1 MIVKKIFKSFITFIC
16 IIAVQVSYSQPTVP
30 SGFSIRTVA
39 SGGVLAGQILDGI
52 VADPVTGN
60 VYVAAVSGTNSSS
73 FNLYKITPA
82 GAVSLVANFPFA
94 HNEVVKM
101 AFGPDGNI
109 YTVDGNTGTMKKI
122 DPVTATATTFA
133 TGLSSARHG
142 LNFDPAGNL
151 IIAYESLTT
160 FSKVTP
166 TGLVNLG
173 SVSAATPN
181 GNHGDAF
188 GIQPNGN
195 YVVYVDCGG
204 QNNYAINTA
213 GHVAGNNYTTL
224 AWTSTTN
231 IFTSLMPGACG
242 YSNGA
247 IDPNSGNVYSTITNF
262 GNGNSRILFTG
273 ANGGATT
280 LFVDGAQGITDL
292 CFGRESSLGNCSSLY
307 FVDRTANKIYEVPMN
322 NCCFPV
328 PDPVTVNGGGSFC
341 GSTTITASGGNGGVI
356 YFQGTT
362 TNGTST
368 AYPSSSEVITSSG
381 KYYFRA
387 KIPGGCWGEE
397 GSVTVTI
404 RPNPAAPV
412 ISPAGNI
419 TYCAGSPTTTTLSIP
434 PTNTSF
440 TSTYNI
446 TAANLINLINSCAAN
461 NFYGNGQVGFNWT
474 DAGAG
479 IVTNVQVKFSV
490 GVECSAGMHTTSLNT
505 FGAPSFATIANC
517 TCSAPGTEQ
526 IKTLNLNPANYIL
539 GGVNTLLMNASTFGL
554 ITAAT
559 LGGNFAQV
567 TVTYSTIVTN
577 LWSPGGQTTNSITVS
592 PANTTNYTVTI
603 TDVYGCSASAS
614 KVITVNPLPTIT
626 CPANITTDAEEG
638 ICAAHVNFSAAATG
652 IPAPVITYSHAPGSV
667 FPVGITTVTATATNS
682 CGTVS
687 CTFDVTVEDHEIPS
701 INCPANIAA
710 NATSAAGAVV
720 NYTAPVGTDNCPG
733 STTSLTAGLASGS
746 TFPIGTTTVTHTVT
760 DASGNTADCS
770 FTVTVTGL
778 APQIVCPADITVNN
792 DNGQCGAIVNFAA
805 TETVAIP
812 ASTIT
817 YSQNPG
823 TFFPKGTTT
832 VTATAVNA
840 VGTSTCT
847 FTVTVNDA
855 ENPTITCNAPVEVS
869 NDEGQCGAMVTYN
882 VTSADNC
889 PGETIAQTAGLPSGS
904 IFPVGTTTNTF
915 VVTDAS
921 GNTAT
926 CSFTV
931 TVFDNVVPVINCPS
945 GIILCGSQVVNY
957 NMPTAYDDCSA
968 LITQTSGLPSGAVFP
983 VGTTVNTF
991 TATDPSGNSASCSF
1005 NVTINPIPVVN
1016 VVTSQTVCNN
1026 GSTAA
1031 VNFTGFVPATV
1042 YNWTNNTT
1050 SIGLAANGTGNI
1062 ASFTALN
1069 PTNAP
1074 VTATITV
1081 TPQYTNGDLTCTGQP
1096 RIFTI
1101 RVNPTAIINPVAN
1114 KVVCYGAAPGA
1125 TVFSSPTTGGTIIYT
1140 WTNNTPAIGLA
1151 ASGTGNI
1158 PNFIA
1163 KNSTNAPL
1171 VATITVTPSFGTS
1184 GNCSGIARTF
1194 TITVNP
1200 TPNFDNAQYFSG
1212 ILSASDPVYAR
1223 PEEYNQGGTCVV
1235 STRSDAGTAVHYK
1248 THTFTLTEPSNVL
1261 VSLLNSDGGLVVPTN
1276 NNLNIDPFL
1285 QLVGPGGF
1293 VPSSSCTNS
1302 IAANDD
1308 AGFLPQGRLSR
1319 IATTTPLPAGTY
1331 TVVVTTW
1338 DNTPG
1343 VFSNTDLPLPW
1354 NYTLAV
1360 LTTSQTV
1367 CNNSA
1372 TTALNFNTTVPVT
1385 VFNWTNNNT
1394 SIGLGASGSG
1404 NIPSFT
1410 AINTGLNPVTAT
1422 ITVTPSYTNAG
1433 LTCTGA
1439 PVKYYITVNPTPT
1452 ITCPGNQTANHITG
1466 TCSAIVNYNS
1476 SATGTPIPAISY
1488 VFTGATVGSGS
1499 GNGSGSSFNVGVTT
1513 VTLTAT
1519 NNCGTPVCTFTVT
1532 VIDEEAPTIICNAP
1546 IVVSNDE
1553 GQCGAVVTYSVTSS
1567 DNCPGQTVVQT
1578 AGLPSGSFFP
1588 KGVTTNTFVVTDA
1601 SGNTATCSFT
1611 VTVNDTENPAITCP
1625 ADITVNCQDDNSS
1638 ASTGTATADDNCTD
1652 IESIVITQ
1660 FQTSTQTAT
1669 GTGHYNYVISRTWR
1683 ATDESGNYS
1692 ECTQTITVHDVTAPV
1707 ITCPANVT
1715 LNCQDNNTSSA
1726 TGVATATDNCSA
1738 VDITQTQTSTQDPN
1752 PANTGYYN
1760 YVISRTWRATDE
1772 SGNFSEC
1779 TQTITV
1785 RDITAPVALCK
1796 PVTITLVNGAAN
1808 ITASGVNNGSY
1819 DNCSPVTLS
1828 VSKTSFNCSNI
1839 GNNTVTLTVTDV
1851 SGNSSTCTAIVT
1863 VVGEIPSCSIT
1874 VIPGNNI
1881 YTGGVPTNLYLGYG
1895 PQTLTLQ
1902 VSAPASGAPYTYA
1915 WSGGVLTNYNTANP
1929 VFTAATAGLFTYTV
1943 LVTNKYGC
1951 ITTCSVTICVK
1962 DIRVSGSPASNMK
1975 VYVCHNGNTISVST
1989 NAVASHIPGHPGDRL
2004 GSCSELPCGSSNSL
2018 VSSKG
2023 AEENVTVVVAAP
2035 QAELSQADFRVNVYP
2050 NPSAYDFSI
2059 QVISKSNEPVTV
2071 RILDLNGKVRT
2082 VQTQLSKTNS
2092 IKVGNDLTGGTYF
2105 AEVTQGGNKQV
2116 VKLVKLN

>member
-1 MIVKKIFKSFITFIC
+1 MKKIIQLFIACIC
-16 IIAVQVSYSQPTVP
+16 LIATQVVYAQPTVP

-39 SGGVLAGQILDGI
+39 TGGLLAGQILDGI

-60 VYVAAVSGTNSSS
+60 VYVAAVTSTNSTA

-82 GAVSLVANFPFA
+82 GVVSLVANFPFA
-94 HNEVVKM
+94 HNEVIKM
-101 AFGPDGNI
+101 AFGPDGKI
-109 YTVDGNTGTMKKI
+109 YTVDGNTSTMKKI
-122 DPVTATATTFA
+122 DPVTATSSTFA
-133 TGLSSARHG
+133 SGISSGRHG
-142 LNFDPAGNL
+142 LNFDAAGNL
-151 IIAYESLTT
+151 IIAYESLTS

-166 TGLVNLG
+166 GGLISLG
-173 SVSAATPN
+173 NVTAATPN

-204 QNNYAINTA
+204 QNNYVVNTA
-213 GHVAGNNYTTL
+213 GHVAGTNYTSL
-224 AWTSTTN
+224 AWTGTTN

-247 IDPNSGNVYSTITNF
+247 IDPNTGNIYTTISNF

-292 CFGRESSLGNCSSLY
+292 CFGRESSLGNCNSLY
-307 FVDRTANKIYEVPMN
+307 FVDRTSNKIYEVPMN

-368 AYPSSSEVITSSG
+368 ANPSTSEVITSSG

-412 ISPAGNI
+412 ISPAGDI
-419 TYCAGSPTTTTLSIP
+419 TYCEGSSTTTTLSIP
-434 PTNTSF
+434 AINTSF
-440 TSTYNI
+440 TNTYNI
-446 TAANLINLINSCAAN
+446 TAANLVNLPNSCGAN
-461 NFYGNGQVGFNWT
+461 SFYGTGQVGFTWN

-479 IVTNVQVKFSV
+479 IVTNVQIKFSV
-490 GVECSAGMHTTSLNT
+490 GVECSAGIHSTTFNT
-505 FGAPSFATIANC
+505 VGAPSFTTIANC

-526 IKTLNLNPANYIL
+526 IKTINISPVNYNI
-539 GGVNTLLMNASTFGL
+539 GGSNTLLINASTFGL
-554 ITAAT
+554 ITAAS

-567 TVTYSTIVTN
+567 TVTYSTAISN
-577 LWSPGGQTTNSITVS
+577 LWMPGGQTTNSITVS
-592 PANTTNYTVTI
+592 PAVTTNYTVTI
-603 TDVYGCSASAS
+603 TDVYGCTAAAS

-626 CPANITTDAEEG
+626 CPGNITTDAEEG
-638 ICAAHVNFSAAATG
+638 VCAAHVNFIATATG
-652 IPAPVITYSHAPGSV
+652 IPAPVITYSHAPGSL
-667 FPVGITTVTATATNS
+667 FPVGTTTVTATATNT

-687 CTFDVTVEDHEIPS
+687 CTFDVIVEDHELPS
-701 INCPANIAA
+701 INCPVNISV

-720 NYTAPVGTDNCPG
+720 TYTAPVGTDNCPG
-733 STTSLTAGLASGS
+733 STTVLTAGYASGS
-746 TFPIGTTTVTHTVT
+746 TFPIGITTVTHTVT
-760 DASGNTADCS
+760 DASGNTAECS
-770 FTVTVTGL
+770 FTVNVTGL

-792 DNGQCGAIVNFAA
+792 DEGQCGAIVNFAA

-847 FTVTVNDA
+847 FTVTVNDT
-855 ENPTITCNAPVEVS
+855 ENPTITCNAPIEVS
-869 NDEGQCGAMVTYN
+869 NDEGQCGAVVTYT
-882 VTSADNC
+882 VTSSDNC
-889 PGETIAQTAGLPSGS
+889 PGETIVQTAGLPSGS
-904 IFPVGTTTNTF
+904 VFPVGTTTNTF

-931 TVFDNVVPVINCPS
+931 TVVDNDIPVINCPS
-945 GIILCGSQVVNY
+945 NIILCGSQPVNY
-957 NMPTAYDDCSA
+957 NMPTASDNCSVV
-968 LITQTSGLPSGAVFP
+968 ITQTAGLPSGSVFP

-991 TATDPSGNSASCSF
+991 TATDPSGNAVSCSF
-1005 NVTINPIPVVN
+1005 DVTINPIPTVN
-1016 VVTSQTVCNN
+1016 AIASQTVCNN
-1026 GSTAA
+1026 SATAA
-1031 VNFTGFVPATV
+1031 VNFTGSVAGTV

-1050 SIGLAANGTGNI
+1050 SIGLAASGTGNI

-1069 PTNAP
+1069 STNAP

-1081 TPQYTNGDLTCTGQP
+1081 TPEFTNGGLTCTGQL
-1096 RIFTI
+1096 RVFTI
-1101 RVNPTAIINPVAN
+1101 RVNPTANVNAVAN
-1114 KVVCYGAAPGA
+1114 KVACYGAAAGS
-1125 TVFSSPTTGGTIIYT
+1125 TIFTSPTTGGTIVYT

-1163 KNSTNAPL
+1163 KNTTNAPL
-1171 VATITVTPSFGTS
+1171 VATITVTASFATA
-1184 GNCSGIARTF
+1184 GNCSGSSKSF

-1200 TPNFDNAQYFSG
+1200 TPNFNNAQYFSG
-1212 ILSASDPVYAR
+1212 ILLASDPVYAR

-1308 AGFLPQGRLSR
+1308 AGYLPQGRLSR

-1343 VFSNTDLPLPW
+1343 VFSNADLPLPW

-1360 LTTSQTV
+1360 LRTSQTV

-1372 TTALNFNTTVPVT
+1372 TTALNFNTTVPGT

-1394 SIGLGASGSG
+1394 SIGLAASGSG
-1404 NIPSFT
+1404 SIPSFT
-1410 AINTGLNPVTAT
+1410 AINTGSSPVTAT
-1422 ITVTPSYTNAG
+1422 ITVTPSYSNAG
-1433 LTCTGA
+1433 VTCTGA
-1439 PVKYYITVNPTPT
+1439 PVRYNITVNPTPT
-1452 ITCPGNQTANHITG
+1452 ITCPGNQTASNIVG
-1466 TCSAIVNYNS
+1466 TCSAVVNYSS
-1476 SATGTPIPAISY
+1476 SANGTPTPAISY
-1488 VFTGATVGSGS
+1488 TFSGATNASGS
-1499 GNGSGSSFNVGVTT
+1499 GNGSGSLFNVGVTT

-1519 NNCGTPVCTFTVT
+1519 NVCGAPSCSFTVT
-1532 VIDEEAPTIICNAP
+1532 VNDTENPTITCNAP
-1546 IVVSNDE
+1546 IVVGNDE
-1553 GQCGAVVTYSVTSS
+1553 GQCGAIVTYTVTSG

-1601 SGNTATCSFT
+1601 SSNTATCSFT
-1611 VTVNDTENPAITCP
+1611 VTVNDTEAPGITCP
-1625 ADITVNCQDDNSS
+1625 ADVTVNCQDDNSS
-1638 ASTGTATADDNCTD
+1638 ASTGTATATDNCTD
-1652 IESIVITQ
+1652 VESIVITQ
-1660 FQTSTQTAT
+1660 SQTSTQTAT
-1669 GTGHYNYVISRTWR
+1669 GAGHYNYVI
-1683 ATDESGNYS
+1683 N
-1692 ECTQTITVHDVTAPV
+1692 
-1707 ITCPANVT
+1707 
-1715 LNCQDNNTSSA
+1715 
-1726 TGVATATDNCSA
+1726 
-1738 VDITQTQTSTQDPN
+1738 
-1752 PANTGYYN
+1752 
-1760 YVISRTWRATDE
+1760 RTWRATDE

-1785 RDITAPVALCK
+1785 RDITAPVITCPANVTLNCQNNNTSTATGVATGTDNCSAVAITQTQTSTQNANPANAGYYNYVISRTWKATDETGNFNTCVQTITVRDITAPVALCK
-1796 PVTITLVNGAAN
+1796 PVTITLVNGAAT
-1808 ITASGVNNGSY
+1808 ITASSVNNGSY
-1819 DNCSPVTLS
+1819 DNCSSVTIS

-1851 SGNSSTCTAIVT
+1851 SGNSSTCTAMVT

-1874 VIPGNNI
+1874 AIPGNTI

-1902 VSAPASGAPYTYA
+1902 VSVPASGAPYTYA
-1915 WSGGVLTNYNTANP
+1915 WSGGVLSNYNTANP
-1929 VFTAATAGLFTYTV
+1929 VFKAATAGLFTYTV

-1951 ITTCSVTICVK
+1951 VTTCSVTICVK
-1962 DIRVSGSPASNMK
+1962 DIRVPGSPANNMK
-1975 VYVCHNGNTISVST
+1975 VYVCHNGNTISIST
-1989 NAVASHIPGHPGDRL
+1989 SGVPSHIPGHSGDKL
-2004 GSCSELPCGSSNSL
+2004 GSCNELPCTASNSL

-2023 AEENVTVVVAAP
+2023 AAENATVVVATL
-2035 QAELSQADFRVNVYP
+2035 QAELPQADFRVNVYP
-2050 NPSAYDFSI
+2050 NPSAYDFNI
-2059 QVISKSNEPVTV
+2059 QVISRSNEPVTV
-2071 RILDLNGKVRT
+2071 RILDLNGKVRS

-2105 AEVTQGGNKQV
+2105 AEVTQGNNKQV